1 MSNLFY
7 LFWQCLEVSSFSRFY
22 PTLTD
27 VPHLCKTPVIHSNFF
42 FLHKGHHINLG
53 QWHCIQHGDGH
64 VDSALDRESGHAYD
78 HISTLGLIFKVNHRG
93 RLRIVMMISPA
104 SSRIQNLILNPQHYV
119 RATSMRTTCFGHV
132 ISWYCFESV

>member
-42 FLHKGHHINLG
+42 FLHKGHHINLA
-53 QWHCIQHGDGH
+53 WWWTCWFCFR
-64 VDSALDRESGHAYD
+64 SREWTYAYD
-78 HISTLGLIFKVNHRG
+78 HISTLALIFKVNHRG